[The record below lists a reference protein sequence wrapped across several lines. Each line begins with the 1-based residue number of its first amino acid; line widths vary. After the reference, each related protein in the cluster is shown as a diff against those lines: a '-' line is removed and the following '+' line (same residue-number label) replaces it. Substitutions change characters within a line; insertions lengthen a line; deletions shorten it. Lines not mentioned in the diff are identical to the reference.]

1 VIIVGASAVLKKP
14 NQQNPNKP
22 LSRFKKKEKLVTPMR
37 QGMDANQQRQTSSG
51 AKPLSP
57 TRLGTCTIPMRVG
70 CWSAATCSFSERPA
84 GRFFGSRPVTNPFL
98 TNTTGD
104 CLLRATLRRYLV
116 GRHPIP
122 MRVSAGRREPRTVA
136 SKDLKEVVRLLCASK
151 RNLP

>member
-1 VIIVGASAVLKKP
+1 VDKCLTFWMGGRGSGLVVIIVGASAVLKKQ

-22 LSRFKKKEKLVTPMR
+22 LSRFKKKEKLVTPIR

-57 TRLGTCTIPMRVG
+57 TRLGTCTIPMRVS

-104 CLLRATLRRYLV
+104 FWELPLIQASLPWKKSPCVLV
-116 GRHPIP
+116 LD
-122 MRVSAGRREPRTVA
+122 AGSPEQ
-136 SKDLKEVVRLLCASK
+136 
-151 RNLP
+151 